1 MDVRDRQSND
11 PNCDGTMRAL
21 FEAELAPGER
31 LLWTGRPSLR
41 RKLDGATIFAMVAAL
56 AWIPFF
62 AWFSIGY
69 MELLAFAPIPFAA
82 AYCLI
87 LAVVFLEG
95 TVGYPVRRF
104 WNQRHAGYALTDRR
118 VLELLTDSK
127 GSKKRLRSDSIELVK
142 EDRIRHH
149 SNGTA
154 TIEFIREGSIIW
166 RYQRIPVMIPETIV
180 NRRIPYLRFVE
191 IEDGQAVHQQFRMT
205 RDACD
210 HNGREPR

>member
-1 MDVRDRQSND
+1 MDVSDRQMND
-11 PNCDGTMRAL
+11 PNGDETMRTL
-21 FEAELAPGER
+21 FETELAPGEG

-41 RKLDGATIFAMVAAL
+41 RRLDSATIGAMVAAL

-104 WNQRHAGYALTDRR
+104 WNQRHTRYALTDRR
-118 VLELLTDSK
+118 VFEMLTDSK
-127 GSKKRLRSDSIELVK
+127 GSKKHLRSDSIELVK

-154 TIEFIREGSIIW
+154 TIEFIREGAVVW
-166 RYQRIPVMIPETIV
+166 KYQAIPMPETIF
-180 NRRIPYLRFVE
+180 NRRLPYLRFVE
-191 IEDGQAVHQQFRMT
+191 IEDGQAVHQQFVQARE
-205 RDACD
+205 ACLKD
-210 HNGREPR
+210 RREPR